1 MTFKRK
7 SRHFINTKILPYI
20 IYIWVSL
27 IYLTNKKSFKLPEN
41 IPDTPFIIASWHGE
55 LLLTPYIYKKLRNR
69 DNLVNLISDHRDGE
83 MISKVMGFF
92 GIEAVRGSSRQNPAK
107 ALIGAIKKAKAG
119 YDLGITPDGPKG
131 PIFSVANGIIAVS
144 QRQNI
149 PIIALNVVPSK
160 YQLAKSWDRFII
172 PKLFGTLEF
181 IASEPF
187 YLTDLSKEE
196 AQKIVKEKLLENS
209 ILDT

>member
-27 IYLTNKKSFKLPEN
+27 IYLTNKKSFKLPAN

-83 MISKVMGFF
+83 MISKVMSFF

-172 PKLFGTLEF
+172 PKLFGTIEF

-196 AQKIVKEKLLENS
+196 AQKVVKEKLLENS
-209 ILDT
+209 ILQ